1 MRPGTDFILD
11 ALAREGIDHLFMV
24 PGGLVDPFLP
34 ALGRQTALTPIV
46 AAQEGGAAYMA
57 DGYARASGNFG
68 AALCIGGPGLTNT
81 VTAIATA
88 ETDFSPVL
96 LMSGEVSTLIEGLG
110 QFQDAS
116 PQTLDDVEIVK
127 PIVRYSSSV
136 DNPRNMPHIFK
147 HAMLQ
152 LRTRPCGPV
161 HLSLPNDC
169 LLGDMSVEYARID
182 PALIHPTPLSLTAAE
197 SSLTRFMRSATD
209 KPPMKIAIL
218 AGSGVEHSNA
228 AKALRQFAE
237 LWQIPVATTLR
248 GKGVFP
254 EDHPLSLGVFGYAG
268 THHSRMA
275 LLDAP
280 LDLLIVLGSGLNE
293 RDTMHWSLQLQA
305 GATICVNLSLTSIG
319 LHTQGS
325 GVVGDCGA
333 YLAYLLDHGEE
344 LRPSLQATVA
354 ARSAWV
360 ADIRSKPRLQ
370 DVENCASDA
379 TPIHPARVISELRR
393 IFPRDGILVVDSGAH
408 RAFAGHYWESYE
420 PRTYISATNLGPM
433 GWAIPASAGVQCAQ
447 PQRRV
452 AVITG
457 DGCMRMN
464 GIEVATAAR
473 YQLPVIFVV
482 INNGALGNVWL
493 RAHELGPVP
502 DELTRL
508 PDHDWAGFANALG
521 CRGETVRAPSDLAG
535 AFERALEGAGP
546 CLIDVKADKAFA
558 TPVKDWAAANAA
570 FSYHE

>member
-11 ALAREGIDHLFMV
+11 ALALEGLDHLFMV

-34 ALGRQTALTPIV
+34 ALGRQTALKPIV

-68 AALCIGGPGLTNT
+68 AALCIGGPGLANA

-88 ETDFSPVL
+88 QTDHSPVL
-96 LMSGEVSTLIEGLG
+96 VISGEVATLMEGLG
-110 QFQDAS
+110 SFQDAS
-116 PQTLDDVEIVK
+116 PQTLDDVSILK

-136 DNPRNMPHIFK
+136 DNPKNMPHIFK
-147 HAMLQ
+147 RALLQ
-152 LRTRPCGPV
+152 LRTRPGGPV
-161 HLSLPNDC
+161 HLSVP
-169 LLGDMSVEYARID
+169 GDSLRDEISAQYTKIESSLVH
-182 PALIHPTPLSLTAAE
+182 PAPLSLSAAHD
-197 SSLTRFMRSATD
+197 SLKHLA
-209 KPPMKIAIL
+209 PPSGDAPVKIAIL
-218 AGSGVEHSNA
+218 AGSGVEHAEA
-228 AKALRQFAE
+228 ASSLRKFAE
-237 LWQIPVATTLR
+237 LWRIPVATTLR
-248 GKGVFP
+248 AKGVFP

-280 LDLLIVLGSGLNE
+280 PDVLIVLGSGLNE
-293 RDTMHWSLQLQA
+293 RDTMHWSLQLRP

-319 LHTQGS
+319 VHTQGC

-333 YLAYLLDHGEE
+333 YLAYLLASSDD
-344 LRPSLQATVA
+344 LRPSMQKSVEARVA
-354 ARSAWV
+354 WLEE
-360 ADIRSKPRLQ
+360 IRSKPRLQ
-370 DVENCASDA
+370 DIENCTSEAA
-379 TPIHPARVISELRR
+379 PVHPARIIADLRR
-393 IFPRDGILVVDSGAH
+393 VFPRDGILLVDSGAH

-433 GWAIPASAGVQCAQ
+433 GWAIPAATGVQCAQ
-447 PQRRV
+447 PKRKV

-457 DGCMRMN
+457 DGCMRMA

-473 YQLPVIFVV
+473 YQLPIVFVV
-482 INNGALGNVWL
+482 VNNAALGNVWL

-508 PDHDWAGFANALG
+508 PDHDWAAFAKALG
-521 CRGETVRAPSDLAG
+521 SRGETVRTPAELGP
-535 AFERALEGAGP
+535 AFERALTGAGP

-558 TPVKDWAAANAA
+558 TPVKDWAAAHAA